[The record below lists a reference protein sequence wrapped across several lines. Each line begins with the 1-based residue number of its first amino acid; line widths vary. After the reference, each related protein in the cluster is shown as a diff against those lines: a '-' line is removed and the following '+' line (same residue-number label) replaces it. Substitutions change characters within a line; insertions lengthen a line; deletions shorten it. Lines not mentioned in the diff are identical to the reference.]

1 MIWSMIW
8 RQTDF
13 RQTDYLFTPRG
24 YLRMLKIGLTGGIA
38 TGKSYVLSVLS
49 EMGCEVIDAD
59 SMAHRVIEPG
69 RPAYFDII
77 DHFGRDI
84 LNEDGSIN
92 RAALGAVVFTNK
104 SARER
109 LNEIVHPRV
118 YEAQVEWFD
127 QVALRDPAAI
137 AVVDAALMIETGSYR
152 RFDKVIVVYCDPE
165 LQLRRLTERNGF
177 TSEQAQARIS
187 AQMPSEEKLKYAD
200 YSIDTSNGFEDAR
213 RQAEKVYEELRALQ
227 AATPSLPLEKTK

>member
-1 MIWSMIW
+1 
-8 RQTDF
+8 
-13 RQTDYLFTPRG
+13 
-24 YLRMLKIGLTGGIA
+24 MLKIGLTGGIA

-49 EMGCEVIDAD
+49 ELGCEVIDAD
-59 SMAHRVIEPG
+59 TVAHRAIEQG

-118 YEAQVEWFD
+118 YEAQAEWFED
-127 QVALRDPAAI
+127 VARRDPDAI
-137 AVVDAALMIETGSYR
+137 AVADAALMIETGSYR
-152 RFDKVIVVYCDPE
+152 RFDKVIIVHCNPE
-165 LQLRRLTERNGF
+165 LQLRRLIERNGF
-177 TSEQAQARIS
+177 TREQAQARIS
-187 AQMPSEEKLKYAD
+187 AQAPFEEKLKYAD
-200 YSIDTSNGFEDAR
+200 YSIDTSNGFEDTR
-213 RQAEKVYEELRALQ
+213 RQVEKVYEQLRAC
-227 AATPSLPLEKTK
+227 KTMDN